1 MDVSKVK
8 QFTRYIALFVFIF
21 LLSGC
26 NDDWLVREPT
36 DIITQKQ
43 VWNDTQM
50 IDGLLANYYDRLPK
64 HASLTDGWPNPANF
78 TNSMWSGQNND
89 EWRNNLPTYGYG
101 WWSLWDYGL
110 IRDLNLA
117 LQNIDKYSTSLSED
131 QKKAYK
137 AEFRFLRAYV
147 YFEEVKRMG
156 GVPIITK
163 PIEYDGNDVK
173 KLQKPRNTE
182 AEVYD
187 FIGNEL
193 DAVVDMIGSTNAGSQ
208 TRANKYTA
216 LALKSRAMLYA
227 GSIAK
232 YNNQMANPITTSGN
246 EVGIPAGRAQGYYQK
261 ALDAAEKVINNSPY
275 SLYRK
280 NPDPAMNFYEAV
292 TKKEGNNE
300 VIFAEDFSQSA
311 DRRHWFAYDNI
322 ARPARQD
329 NLGSSSIT
337 PTLNL
342 VEAYDYL
349 DGSSG
354 ELKTRK
360 SNGDYV
366 YYDSVQEIFENKD
379 PRLMGTVVL
388 PGSSFRGVDI
398 DMQAGVKVW
407 DDQSQSYETE
417 EGDRGSTY
425 DDGGVLTAIGGPDRT
440 SQNVSNTGFYL
451 RKLVS
456 NKDGASKRNIRSVNW
471 WPYIRLGEIYLNAAE
486 AAFELGQNQKSL
498 DYINTIR
505 ERAGFGANSLTS
517 ISFEKIRKERR
528 VELAFEDHR
537 LWDLKRWR
545 LAHKVWDGNADNE
558 TSIPMALYPY
568 RVVNPGD
575 STDGK
580 YVFEKMKAPR
590 IKAPRKFRMGNYYS
604 AIPQGV
610 LNANPELVRNPFH

>member
-1 MDVSKVK
+1 MELSKMK
-8 QFTRYIALFVFIF
+8 FTRTFLTLFVFSF
-21 LLSGC
+21 LLAGC
-26 NDDWLVREPT
+26 KDWLNRQPT
-36 DIITQKQ
+36 DIITDQQ
-43 VWNDTQM
+43 VWNDTKM

-89 EWRNNLPTYGYG
+89 EWRNNLPTYGFN
-101 WWSLWDYGL
+101 WWSYWDYGL
-110 IRDLNLA
+110 IRDLNKA
-117 LQNIDKYSTSLSED
+117 IINIDKKSTSLSKD
-131 QKKAYK
+131 QKQAYK

-156 GVPIITK
+156 GVPIITQ
-163 PIEYDGNDVK
+163 PLEYNGDNIK

-187 FIGNEL
+187 FVGAELDTVASMIGN
-193 DAVVDMIGSTNAGSQ
+193 ANMGSQ

-232 YNNQMANPITTSGN
+232 YNNQMANPIQTPGH
-246 EVGIPAGRAQGYYQK
+246 EVGIPANRAQDYYQQ

-275 SLYRK
+275 SLYEK
-280 NPDPAMNFYEAV
+280 NPDPAQNFYEAL
-292 TKKEGNNE
+292 TKKDGNNE
-300 VIFAEDFSQSA
+300 VILAEDFSQSA
-311 DRRHWFAYDNI
+311 DRRHFFAYDNI

-342 VEAYDYL
+342 VEAFQFL
-349 DGSSG
+349 DGSDG
-354 ELKTRK
+354 TLKTK
-360 SNGDYV
+360 QSNGDYV
-366 YYDSVQEIFENKD
+366 YYDNIQDIFNNKD

-388 PGSSFRGVDI
+388 PNSKFRGVDI
-398 DMQAGVKVW
+398 SMQAGVKVW
-407 DDQSQSYETE
+407 DSQSQSYKTV

-451 RKLVS
+451 RKFVS

-471 WPYIRLGEIYLNAAE
+471 WPFIRLGEVYLNAAE
-486 AAFELGQNQKSL
+486 AAYELGQNATALK
-498 DYINTIR
+498 YINRIR
-505 ERAGFGANSLTS
+505 ERAGFGPNSYST
-517 ISFEKIRKERR
+517 INFDKIRHERR
-528 VELAFEDHR
+528 VELAFEDQR

-545 LAHKVWDGNADNE
+545 LAHKVWDGDSNNY
-558 TSIPMALYPY
+558 SSVPRALYPY
-568 RVVNPGD
+568 RVVRPGD
-575 STDGK
+575 PENGK
-580 YVFEKMKAPR
+580 YVFDKMPAPR
-590 IKAPRKFRMGNYYS
+590 IKAPRKFRLGNYYS
-604 AIPQGV
+604 AIPQNV
-610 LNANPELVRNPFH
+610 LNGNPKLVRNPYH